1 MKNILVPIE
10 EHHLLDAVLDASLT
24 LARSFDSYVE
34 GAAISVDQLPGL
46 TADAYFSAALVSKPV
61 SRQEMATTAR
71 RRFETHMA
79 AKGIALGAPG
89 RPGLSHGWRQELLTG
104 DELVG
109 AYARAFDL
117 TVLGRPSSRTGHPRM
132 ATLEAA
138 LFDSGRPVLLVP
150 PSPPAVIGDTVVIA
164 WNRSTETAR
173 AVTDAM
179 PFFAKARQVLVLEI
193 ENWGVAGP
201 SGRELAD
208 GLERHGFPVRL
219 QNVPAGQK
227 GPGETILSACQTLGC
242 DLLVKG
248 AYTQSR
254 LRQMIFGGATSHI
267 LANTTVPVL
276 LAH

>member
-1 MKNILVPIE
+1 MKTILVLIE
-10 EHHLLDAVLDASLT
+10 EHELLNAVMDTALV
-24 LARSFDSYVE
+24 LARSFDSYIE
-34 GAAISVDQLPGL
+34 GIASALDLSLAAASEIYLGDIPGL
-46 TADAYFSAALVSKPV
+46 DPV
-61 SRQEMATTAR
+61 SRQEMAATAR
-71 RRFETHMA
+71 RHFETLMA
-79 AKGIALGAPG
+79 ARGIARAEPG
-89 RPGLSHGWRQELLTG
+89 RSGLGYGWRQELLTG

-109 AYARAFDL
+109 AYARVFDL
-117 TVLGRPSSRTGHPRM
+117 SVLGRPSNRTGHPRM

-150 PSPPAVIGDTVVIA
+150 PNPPAALGDTVVVA

-179 PFFAKARQVLVLEI
+179 PFFARARQVLVLEI

-201 SGRELAD
+201 TGRELAD
-208 GLERHGFPVRL
+208 ALERHGLPVRL
-219 QNVPAGQK
+219 QTVAAGPR
-227 GPGETILSACQTLGC
+227 GPGDTILSACQTLGA

-267 LANTTVPVL
+267 LANATIPVL

>member
-1 MKNILVPIE
+1 VGGMKTILVPIE
-10 EHHLLDAVLDASLT
+10 VHHLLDAVVDTALL
-24 LARSFDSYVE
+24 LARIFDCYVE
-34 GAAISVDQLPGL
+34 GIASGPDFAPPFTPEAYLAAVPGSDPVDR
-46 TADAYFSAALVSKPV
+46 AA
-61 SRQEMATTAR
+61 TAR
-71 RRFETHMA
+71 RRFETLMA
-79 AKGIALGAPG
+79 ARGIARAEPG
-89 RPGLSHGWRQELLTG
+89 RSGLGYGWRQELLTG

-109 AYARAFDL
+109 AYARVFDL
-117 TVLGRPSSRTGHPRM
+117 SVLGRPSNRTGHPRM

-150 PSPPAVIGDTVVIA
+150 PNPPAALGDTVVVA

-179 PFFAKARQVLVLEI
+179 PFFARARQVLVLEI

-201 SGRELAD
+201 TGRELAD
-208 GLERHGFPVRL
+208 ALERHGFPVRL
-219 QNVPAGQK
+219 QTVAAGSR
-227 GPGETILSACQTLGC
+227 GPGETILSACQTLGA

-267 LANTTVPVL
+267 LANATIPVL
-276 LAH
+276 LGH